1 MQATPPEPKT
11 DTPPIGPDDT
21 TPVDISV
28 VLVGLN
34 ACRYILECIASLRA
48 ARWPG
53 CSYEV
58 IYVDNGSHDDSVAR
72 VREAY
77 PEVPLIANPDNRG
90 YCPAANQGARIARGG
105 HLFFLNDDT
114 IVLDDAVARASRTL
128 AAHAEAGVVG
138 SRLLNLDRSD
148 QWSGRRFPGVWSAIL
163 GRRSWLA
170 GLIPNAAP
178 VADYLCK
185 QEVARGEPFVADW
198 VSAAALMVS
207 ARDFWA
213 VKGFAEDYYY
223 WHEAVFCDRMRAAG
237 REVLLDPQS
246 MIVHYEGKGS
256 GRRTYRTLRWHILD
270 FHRGAFRCFC
280 EHYGLSRLHPLR
292 WLVATGLTTRAALL
306 LAGNWFTAPRS

>member
-1 MQATPPEPKT
+1 MQAPVPDAPPVAAGDP
-11 DTPPIGPDDT
+11 

-34 ACRYILECIASLRA
+34 ARQYIVECIASLRA
-48 ARWPG
+48 ARWPD
-53 CSYEV
+53 CTYEV
-58 IYVDNGSHDDSVAR
+58 IYVDNGSRDDSVAEVSR
-72 VREAY
+72 LY
-77 PEVPLIANPDNRG
+77 PEVPLIANPDNCG
-90 YCPAANQGARIARGG
+90 YCPAANQGARVARGS

-114 IVLDDAVARASRTL
+114 IVLDDAVARAMRTL
-128 AAHAEAGVVG
+128 AAQHGAGVVG

-148 QWSGRRFPGVWSAIL
+148 QWSGRRFPSVWSAFL

-170 GLIPNAAP
+170 RWLPNASP
-178 VADYLCK
+178 LSDYLCK
-185 QEVARGEPFVADW
+185 EEVARGEPFVADW

-207 ARDFWA
+207 VRDFWA

-246 MIVHYEGKGS
+246 QIVHYEGKGS
-256 GRRTYRTLRWHILD
+256 GKRTYRVLRWHILD

-280 EHYGLSRLHPLR
+280 EHYRLSRLNPLR
-292 WLVATGLTTRAALL
+292 WLVGTGLMTRAGLL
-306 LAGNWFTAPRS
+306 LAGNWLTAPRS